1 MPMPKMNLIGQKFSK
16 LTVVEY
22 AESDAKQQT
31 MFRCICDCGG
41 EIVTAGR
48 GLKANQTKSCGCL
61 RVEKG
66 RIAGLKSKI
75 HGFIN
80 SPTYRT
86 WQGMKARCFNE
97 SSKAYRWYGAKG
109 VTVSNDWMTF
119 EGFLSDMGER
129 PDGMTLDRINPFGNY
144 EKSNCRWADLETQLS
159 NTRKNYEANL
169 CQQ

>member
-41 EIVTAGR
+41 EIITAGR

-61 RVEKG
+61 RIEKG
-66 RIAGLKSKI
+66 REAGLKSKV
-75 HGFIN
+75 HGLIN

-86 WQGMKARCFNE
+86 WQCMKARCLISTE
-97 SSKAYRWYGAKG
+97 RGYRWYGAKG
-109 VTVSNDWMTF
+109 VTICEEWLSF
-119 EGFLSDMGER
+119 AGFLKDMGER
-129 PDGMTLDRINPFGNY
+129 PKGMTLDRINPFGNY
-144 EKSNCRWADLETQLS
+144 EPSNCRWADKQTQTQ
-159 NTRKNYEANL
+159 NTRKNYEEML